1 MNKKPYWTNDDK
13 LYLYKKCGESAGARI
28 CDSHALAE
36 DVRSYAFEKALK
48 TLDEIRPQPGTTK
61 EQCLDCIAYTRVLN
75 AIKHLNTKRVTMV
88 TKATPITPTDY
99 IPDEDDPDA
108 KSEGIIVPA
117 PASRLKAEW
126 KDTYHNKRQ
135 TLWGVEKK
143 IAVLLEQGYS
153 HTAVRMR
160 LKLSKVVYRRKI
172 ENLQL
177 RFAQCFSGYKAH
189 LAKTDRPE
197 SQS

>member
-13 LYLYKKCGESAGARI
+13 LYLYKKCGEFATSRI
-28 CDSHALAE
+28 FDSHALAE

-61 EQCLDCIAYTRVLN
+61 EQCLDRIAYTRVLN
-75 AIKHLNTKRVTMV
+75 AIKHLNTKRVAMV

-108 KSEGIIVPA
+108 KSEGIIVAA

-126 KDTYHNKRQ
+126 KSTYKNNRQ

-153 HTAVRMR
+153 HTAIRKR
-160 LKLSKVVYRRKI
+160 LGLSEEGYRRKI
-172 ENLQL
+172 KNLQV

-189 LAKTDRPE
+189 LAKMGQGK
-197 SQS
+197 S